1 MQDDVRVGPGS
12 TLLGRYTLDRRL
24 GVGGFAAVWSARD
37 AACRD
42 ELVALKILH
51 PRHRRSATT
60 MARFEREAR
69 ILAALD
75 HPHIAA
81 ARGFHVDPSC
91 ALIVMEYVHGR
102 SLRAL
107 LDARALRGE
116 PLEQAELMASWA
128 PIAEAL
134 AHAHEAGI
142 VHRDVKPANVIIP
155 EAAPN
160 HPKLVDF
167 GIAKDLACEP
177 PEATTCGQ
185 WVGSMVYLTPE
196 QIRSEPVDVR
206 TDVFALGCV
215 LFELATLRRA
225 WVVGD
230 DGLPLYAN
238 GGPLVL
244 QGLNDP
250 GSVLRRILSG
260 PRPQVS
266 PYRPELPAALD
277 DVLATACAVVP
288 QRRYPSVL
296 LLLQAVQ
303 EALRGRRRRRT
314 LTLAARPGP
323 QLRAWAEAEA
333 ALEVRPTEAGD
344 VATPSASHGAH
355 VADREDLRSTRPPTP
370 STVTRARAAERR
382 SSSPHGAAVDDDR
395 GVTVARVAGPS
406 SAPAPDGPG
415 RSRMED
421 DDVVDRGE
429 RAREPTPTLALS
441 APSVVPSALVTAPS
455 ASSTAAAI
463 APTAAAIA
471 PPIVA
476 PIAPRGPPTAL
487 RRRRLSLRM
496 LLTSWP
502 APALVAAGGPADLG
516 SSAALEPA
524 GSARRARPLRG
535 AAPHAHVSREGE
547 GDRHKS
553 PEREV
558 LARHLAVTPLLGAP
572 DAVVLPRRVPASVWV
587 ALAAGV
593 AALVS
598 GLWLLTIAALSMLA
612 PLLALLAVAL
622 IAGAAQELRATAR
635 LREVVIEVLSEPSP
649 GILWRRAR
657 SHARGYVLEG
667 VLDSPERPALS
678 LTLLERAYRGTRGVR
693 TRLSWT
699 LPPRS
704 ELRRLAP
711 ATLVIADLV
720 ARKAPQLPPAS
731 AGLMCA
737 AERTL
742 AQHGVRSA
750 ALGPSRLSLSFD
762 WLDGDAHTLL
772 AVAQAA
778 VRIFRAT

>member
-1 MQDDVRVGPGS
+1 MHGEVWAGPGS
-12 TLLGRYTLDRRL
+12 TLLGRYTLERRL
-24 GVGGFAAVWSARD
+24 GVGGFASVWSARD

-42 ELVALKILH
+42 EVVALKILH
-51 PRHRRSATT
+51 PRHRKSPST

-81 ARGFHVDPSC
+81 ARGFHVEPSC

-102 SLRAL
+102 SLRAQ
-107 LDARALRGE
+107 LDARALRRE
-116 PLEQAELMASWA
+116 PLALAELMAVWA

-155 EAAPN
+155 EGAPGR
-160 HPKLVDF
+160 PKLVDF

-177 PEATTCGQ
+177 PEATTRGQ

-215 LFELATLRRA
+215 LFELATLRRT
-225 WVVGD
+225 WVVGP
-230 DGLPLYAN
+230 DGRPLYAH

-244 QGLNDP
+244 EGLNDP
-250 GSVLRRILSG
+250 GSVLRRILTG
-260 PRPQVS
+260 PRPQLS

-277 DVLATACAVVP
+277 EVLATACAVVP
-288 QRRYPSVL
+288 EQRHPSVSAL
-296 LLLQAVQ
+296 LEAVQ
-303 EALRGRRRRRT
+303 RAIHPRRRRT
-314 LTLAARPGP
+314 LTMAARPGSP
-323 QLRAWAEAEA
+323 PP
-333 ALEVRPTEAGD
+333 RPRT
-344 VATPSASHGAH
+344 
-355 VADREDLRSTRPPTP
+355 PTP
-370 STVTRARAAERR
+370 STVTRVRGAERR
-382 SSSPHGAAVDDDR
+382 TSPARTGVAAEESGATVALVAHTSRPGAAR
-395 GVTVARVAGPS
+395 GAS
-406 SAPAPDGPG
+406 I
-415 RSRMED
+415 
-421 DDVVDRGE
+421 VVDAGVVE
-429 RAREPTPTLALS
+429 PHPLVREPTPTQALS
-441 APSVVPSALVTAPS
+441 
-455 ASSTAAAI
+455 
-463 APTAAAIA
+463 
-471 PPIVA
+471 PPV
-476 PIAPRGPPTAL
+476 TAL
-487 RRRRLSLRM
+487 RRRRLSLRL

-502 APALVAAGGPADLG
+502 AAVPALATA
-516 SSAALEPA
+516 PA
-524 GSARRARPLRG
+524 GSASASAAAMEDPGVGRHARPAHVPPRG
-535 AAPHAHVSREGE
+535 PALDRAPNAAPHAALDRAQG
-547 GDRHKS
+547 RHKS
-553 PEREV
+553 PERDV

-572 DAVVLPRRVPASVWV
+572 EAVVLPRRVPAAVWV
-587 ALAAGV
+587 ALAAGL
-593 AALVS
+593 AALSTGV
-598 GLWLLTIAALSMLA
+598 WLLTMAELSAQA
-612 PLLALLAVAL
+612 PLLALLAVAM
-622 IAGAAQELRATAR
+622 IAGAVQELRATAR
-635 LREVVIEVLSEPSP
+635 LRAVVIEVLSEPSP
-649 GILWRRAR
+649 GIHWRRAR

-667 VLDSPERPALS
+667 VLDAPEQPALS
-678 LTLLERAYRGTRGVR
+678 MTLLERAYGGKRGVR

-720 ARKAPQLPPAS
+720 SRRAPQLPPAA

-762 WLDGDAHTLL
+762 WTDGDAHTLL
-772 AVAQAA
+772 SVAQAA

>member
-102 SLRAL
+102 SLRAQ
-107 LDARALRGE
+107 LDLRALRRE
-116 PLEQAELMASWA
+116 PLELAELMASWA

-155 EAAPN
+155 EAAPDQ
-160 HPKLVDF
+160 PKLVDF

-177 PEATTCGQ
+177 PDATTRGQ

-196 QIRSEPVDVR
+196 QIRSEPVDAR

-230 DGLPLYAN
+230 DGLPLYAH

-277 DVLATACAVVP
+277 DVLATACAVAP
-288 QRRYPSVL
+288 ERRYTSVL
-296 LLLQAVQ
+296 LLLRAAQD
-303 EALRGRRRRRT
+303 ALRVGRRRRT
-314 LTLAARPGP
+314 LTLVARPGP
-323 QLRAWAEAEA
+323 QLRAWVEAE
-333 ALEVRPTEAGD
+333 EVRALRPHDTGE
-344 VATPSASHGAH
+344 VATPSASPGQTAAAH
-355 VADREDLRSTRPPTP
+355 DDGRDDGPEAVRSIRLPTP
-370 STVTRARAAERR
+370 SAVTRARAAERR
-382 SSSPHGAAVDDDR
+382 PSPSWGVASDDDR
-395 GVTVARVAGPS
+395 GATVALVVAPPMAL
-406 SAPAPDGPG
+406 APA
-415 RSRMED
+415 RSSTVLVED
-421 DDVVDRGE
+421 TGGVASGE
-429 RAREPTPTLALS
+429 RAREPTPTMALSPPVTALS
-441 APSVVPSALVTAPS
+441 APA
-455 ASSTAAAI
+455 
-463 APTAAAIA
+463 
-471 PPIVA
+471 
-476 PIAPRGPPTAL
+476 IAPRGPPTAL

-496 LLTSWP
+496 LLRSWP
-502 APALVAAGGPADLG
+502 ASALVTAGGPGELV
-516 SSAALEPA
+516 SSAGVEAA
-524 GSARRARPLRG
+524 GLVPRARVLPDPQ
-535 AAPHAHVSREGE
+535 PHAHASRDGE
-547 GDRHKS
+547 GGRHKS
-553 PEREV
+553 PERDV

-572 DAVVLPRRVPASVWV
+572 EAVVLPRRVPAFVWV
-587 ALAAGV
+587 SLAAGL

-598 GLWLLTIAALSMLA
+598 GVWLLTVAALSMLA

-622 IAGAAQELRATAR
+622 IAGAVQELRATAR
-635 LREVVIEVLSEPSP
+635 LREVVIAVLSEPSP

-667 VLDSPERPALS
+667 VLDAPEQPALS
-678 LTLLERAYRGTRGVR
+678 LTLMERAYRGTRGVR

-762 WLDGDAHTLL
+762 WLDGDAHTLR

-778 VRIFRAT
+778 VRIFRAA

>member
-1 MQDDVRVGPGS
+1 MQDDVRVGPGA

-107 LDARALRGE
+107 LDARALRCE

-230 DGLPLYAN
+230 DGLPLYAH

-288 QRRYPSVL
+288 QRRFPSVL

-303 EALRGRRRRRT
+303 EALRVRRRRRT
-314 LTLAARPGP
+314 LTLAARPGLQP
-323 QLRAWAEAEA
+323 RAWAEAEA
-333 ALEVRPTEAGD
+333 AGEVRPPEPGE
-344 VATPSASHGAH
+344 VATSSRSPGEHA
-355 VADREDLRSTRPPTP
+355 ADREDLRSTRPPTP

-382 SSSPHGAAVDDDR
+382 PSPPHGAAIDDDR
-395 GVTVARVAGPS
+395 GVTVALVAGPP
-406 SAPAPDGPG
+406 SAPAPTGPDT
-415 RSRMED
+415 SRVED
-421 DDVVDRGE
+421 DDVVARGE

-441 APSVVPSALVTAPS
+441 APAVVPRAPVTASS
-455 ASSTAAAI
+455 ASA
-463 APTAAAIA
+463 TAAAIA
-471 PPIVA
+471 PPGA
-476 PIAPRGPPTAL
+476 PPGPPTAL

-502 APALVAAGGPADLG
+502 SPALVAAGGPADLG
-516 SSAALEPA
+516 SSAVLEPA
-524 GSARRARPLRG
+524 GSVRRARPLRG
-535 AAPHAHVSREGE
+535 AAPHAHASREPE

-572 DAVVLPRRVPASVWV
+572 DTVVLPRRVPASVWV
-587 ALAAGV
+587 ALAAGL